1 MNVYCTAFTG
11 DSSVPSFVE
20 VGVEDFRE
28 AIGSLTPSVSKEEL
42 AYFQGIQ
49 DRR

>member
-1 MNVYCTAFTG
+1 MYCTAFTG
-11 DSSVPSFVE
+11 DSSVPSAVE

-28 AIGSLTPSVSKEEL
+28 AIGSLTPSVSKVDL

>member
-1 MNVYCTAFTG
+1 MYCTAFTG
-11 DSSVPSFVE
+11 ESSLPSVVE

-28 AIGSLTPSVSKEEL
+28 AIGSLTPSVSKEDL
-42 AYFQGIQ
+42 AYFQGIR

>member
-1 MNVYCTAFTG
+1 MCCTAFPG
-11 DSSVPSFVE
+11 DSNIPSVVE

-28 AIGSLTPSVSKEEL
+28 AIGCVTPSVSKEDL
-42 AYFQGIQ
+42 AYFQGIR